1 MWAAKRY
8 VMSIF
13 NLSNSEI
20 SYQSIKNLD
29 NEDEEDIDPME
40 ERDVM
45 GEEPDELEE
54 KKKLIVDEVHRK
66 RLMM

>member
-1 MWAAKRY
+1 
-8 VMSIF
+8 MSIF